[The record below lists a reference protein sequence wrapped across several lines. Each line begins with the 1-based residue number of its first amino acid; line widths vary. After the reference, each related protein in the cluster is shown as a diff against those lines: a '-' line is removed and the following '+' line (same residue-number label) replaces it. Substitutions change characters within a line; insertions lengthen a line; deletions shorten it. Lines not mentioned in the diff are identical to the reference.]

1 MDVYKPLRVVLF
13 SYELFRLLFLAF
25 SLAFFSSLQTVAE
38 GGVFPYLAYLSS
50 NALFPLIC
58 FFLCLRP
65 EQYRNYLPLY
75 MAGKSIAVVLF
86 YVWAV
91 FSFPQE
97 MGFIG
102 RENYIERM
110 ILLGSAFFFSLGDA
124 LSVFGTWVLN
134 KKLHSYSSVPQ
145 ADSQEAEVDGGL

>member
-13 SYELFRLLFLAF
+13 GYELFRLLFLAF
-25 SLAFFSSLQTVAE
+25 SLAVFSSLEAVAK

-58 FFLCLRP
+58 FFLYLRL
-65 EQYRNYLPLY
+65 EEYRNYLPLY
-75 MAGKSIAVVLF
+75 MAGKFIAVVLF

-91 FSFPQE
+91 FSFPVE
-97 MGFIG
+97 TGFIG
-102 RENYIERM
+102 RENYIERI
-110 ILLGSAFFFSLGDA
+110 ILLGSAFFFSLGDG

-134 KKLHSYSSVPQ
+134 KKLHS
-145 ADSQEAEVDGGL
+145 